1 MSDEAAN
8 CTECGEPCV
17 TGCIKRRDAADEQHD
32 FHVDCY
38 IAMSWWLG
46 GSHDDPSESDPEW
59 IKHAYPVATQGL
71 RAPKL
76 AYPRGCFLRDPGPLG
91 VTRRVAPGCLGAAPG
106 LAKN

>member
-59 IKHAYPVATQGL
+59 IKYRRKMRAAIALHESASQKSAT
-71 RAPKL
+71 
-76 AYPRGCFLRDPGPLG
+76 
-91 VTRRVAPGCLGAAPG
+91 
-106 LAKN
+106 